1 MNISEITTII
11 SNVGFPIACVVCL
24 GWYAK
29 DTTERIIK
37 LTEKVSDALVSSTRA
52 IDEIKDVISKLVD
65 NN

>member
-1 MNISEITTII
+1 MNISEITSII
-11 SNVGFPIACVVCL
+11 SNVGFPIACVVFL

-29 DTTERIIK
+29 DTTEKIIK

-52 IDEIKDVISKLVD
+52 IDEIKDVISKLID